1 MSYIHVSMAVLLV
14 SASLYVV
21 HGTLRTRTRKTSSLV
36 SYVSPDFIHRDV
48 ANYFLVS
55 IYGN

>member
-1 MSYIHVSMAVLLV
+1 VSVAVLLV